1 MIRVA
6 VARVALT
13 SGLLVSLF
21 LGACLEPVLLLVP
34 DIAIEPESPAEVD
47 DLELILEDLGDNPA
61 GLSWSIAW
69 SRDDEVQEVLA
80 GATLVPAESTSIGE
94 VWTATVALVLGDEAG
109 PSAEA
114 DVTIGGGGDDDT
126 GPDDDDDTGPDD
138 DDVSGPG
145 VGNRLCAAAGTSSNG
160 IYTASSCTGPV
171 ETAPGVAT
179 NGVYTVR
186 INRLTPPSE

>member
-21 LGACLEPVLLLVP
+21 LGACLEPVLLPVP

-109 PSAEA
+109 PPAEA
-114 DVTIGGGGDDDT
+114 DVTIGGGGDDDASDDDDAT
-126 GPDDDDDTGPDD
+126 GPDDDDLT
-138 DDVSGPG
+138 GPG
-145 VGNRLCAAAGTSSNG
+145 VGNRLCAAAGTASNG
-160 IYTASSCTGPV
+160 IYTASGCTGPV

-179 NGVYTVR
+179 NGTYTVR
-186 INRLTPPSE
+186 INRLAPSPE